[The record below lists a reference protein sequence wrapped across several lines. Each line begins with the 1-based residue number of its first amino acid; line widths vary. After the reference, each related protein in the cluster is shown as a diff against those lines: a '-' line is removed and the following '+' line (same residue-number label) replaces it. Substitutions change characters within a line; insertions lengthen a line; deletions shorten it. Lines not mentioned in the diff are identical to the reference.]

1 MRNSISMSM
10 PTFKF
15 CFDLQ
20 HFIAKHNV
28 KYTFCVQG
36 SLVTEAL
43 NVCVWFCCTFLF
55 TNCLKILLWRM
66 VRVRTLSSLNIPV
79 VRILVFVLHL
89 FGAFFKTIHFGCNR
103 QKWTNHQPHENSKM
117 YCKTH
122 VFDNDWKICKS
133 SQATQ
138 IIAKHNAS
146 CHQTKAC
153 FRHEVRKTIVNTMR
167 KPYPDISIYTP
178 RTSHARFKKP

>member
-1 MRNSISMSM
+1 MRNSNSMSM
-10 PTFKF
+10 PTFI
-15 CFDLQ
+15 CCCDLEQ
-20 HFIAKHNV
+20 FIAKHNV

-43 NVCVWFCCTFLF
+43 NVCVSFCCTFLF
-55 TNCLKILLWRM
+55 TNSLEILLWRM

-79 VRILVFVLHL
+79 VRILVSVLHL

-122 VFDNDWKICKS
+122 VFDNYWKICKS

-146 CHQTKAC
+146 CHQTMSSWSM
-153 FRHEVRKTIVNTMR
+153 FSPWSV
-167 KPYPDISIYTP
+167 
-178 RTSHARFKKP
+178 

>member
-1 MRNSISMSM
+1 MRNAISMSM
-10 PTFKF
+10 PTFKC

-20 HFIAKHNV
+20 QLIAQNNV
-28 KYTFCVQG
+28 KYTFCVQS

-43 NVCVWFCCTFLF
+43 YVCVWFCCTFLL

-66 VRVRTLSSLNIPV
+66 VRVRTISSLNIPV
-79 VRILVFVLHL
+79 VRILVSVLHL
-89 FGAFFKTIHFGCNR
+89 FGAFFKTIHFGWYR

-122 VFDNDWKICKS
+122 VFHNYWNICKS

-146 CHQTKAC
+146 CHQTMSSWSMFSPWSA
-153 FRHEVRKTIVNTMR
+153 
-167 KPYPDISIYTP
+167 
-178 RTSHARFKKP
+178 